1 MRRWVTFGFVLLLCL
16 PAAAVAGGQVKYA
29 GGTVPGLKAG
39 AIGRLDTTGET
50 VLIYEYGG
58 NRLEIPYSS
67 IESFDYSCEVTRHL
81 GVLPAIVVGL
91 LRARQ
96 HRHFFRI
103 SFRNLSRGPDGA
115 LQVAVFEVAKQMPR
129 TLKAVLE
136 ARRAVPDTPASSK
149 SKPCLPC
156 AALD

>member
-1 MRRWVTFGFVLLLCL
+1 MRRWVAFGLFLLLCL
-16 PAAAVAGGQVKYA
+16 PAAAVSGGQVMYT
-29 GGTVPGLKAG
+29 GGTAPGLKAG
-39 AIGRLDTTGET
+39 MIGRLDTTSET
-50 VLIYEYGG
+50 ALTYEYGG
-58 NRLEIPYSS
+58 NKLEIPYGS

-103 SFRNLSRGPDGA
+103 SYRDQNRGPNGPP
-115 LQVAVFEVAKQMPR
+115 QVAVFEVPKQMPR

-136 ARRAVPDTPASSK
+136 ARRVVPDTPASSK
-149 SKPCLPC
+149 SKPCQPC